1 MKIKPLKLALLENDI
16 KRSVQTPRDNTSSTP
31 AAPNNVDSDVEL
43 FLIHC
48 TAGHIKDCKLMSSD
62 EKATALSIAA
72 CLHPDGAG
80 MHSATV
86 LDFVRAI
93 NAKLATYLGMSGEDE
108 LLPVSATY

>member
-1 MKIKPLKLALLENDI
+1 MKIKPLKLALLENSL
-16 KRSVQTPRDNTSSTP
+16 KQSVQTPRDTSSAP
-31 AAPNNVDSDVEL
+31 AAPNDVDSDVEL

-48 TAGHIKDCKLMSSD
+48 NAGHIKDCELMSSD

-72 CLHPDGAG
+72 CLQPDGAG
-80 MHSATV
+80 QHSVTV

-108 LLPVSATY
+108 LLPVTATY